1 MTRILLVGDIHA
13 MSKPPASVNDYYM
26 QDILDMLEHIAEME
40 KTMDIDAVVWAGDV
54 FNFPNPQRTSHAL
67 VMDMITA
74 AQKFRNLYI
83 VAGNHDMCVS
93 DDTEAL
99 TDKGW
104 KTLNQLTGDEKFA
117 TRNRE
122 TGAIEFQAPEKI
134 HRMDYSGDFYHFKN
148 RETDLL
154 TSPNHRWWTSTRA
167 DGTNPWSFRTSS
179 ELYGMKSRA
188 VVPVGGELEARQAL
202 DNVYIGGRWV
212 DAHLAAR
219 LIGWF
224 LAEGTVDPQRVTIS
238 QSNLVNREHY
248 LEIEALMENLGVSYT
263 SSAKMIRLNDS
274 NIAKFFMKNFGKA
287 TSKDVNIP
295 QWLYEWPKELL
306 LELLYAYFRGDGTI
320 IGSVEKRVIAD
331 YTTAS
336 IHSRS
341 ANDGLISGLTAIAA
355 MCGYVTSVSDVREFP
370 FAGTKYAGHAR
381 TVGFLQGK
389 QSKLLPKPELVSYTG
404 EIWCPQLPNET
415 WLARRNGKAVWTG
428 NSNDRLESIDET
440 QPLGVLFRAGAK
452 RVEGSAGWADGGL
465 PLYIVNW
472 QQDWHNPEAV
482 HFAFEEWRD
491 SHPNTLKESLV
502 VTHAPIYPP
511 DQENQLF
518 DLVPTHGEGSIS
530 EAMGNQGYVYYGHIH
545 EDHGVFESDGVTY
558 CNVGAL
564 SRGALHEYNVQ
575 REIQVALWDSKT
587 GFEPIVIPHRPAEE
601 VFKIAEVTEK
611 KSEKLS
617 LDQFLADVGSS
628 TLDISST
635 ESVVEHISKLN
646 VAKPVKKLAT
656 DILRE
661 VS

>member
-13 MSKPPASVNDYYM
+13 MDKPPASVNESYM
-26 QDILDMLEHIAEME
+26 QDVLNMLDHIAEME

-54 FNFPNPQRTSHAL
+54 FNFPNPQRSSHSL
-67 VMDMITA
+67 VLKMVEA
-74 AQKFRNLYI
+74 VQKFRNLYI
-83 VAGNHDMCVS
+83 CIGNHD
-93 DDTEAL
+93 
-99 TDKGW
+99 
-104 KTLNQLTGDEKFA
+104 
-117 TRNRE
+117 
-122 TGAIEFQAPEKI
+122 
-134 HRMDYSGDFYHFKN
+134 
-148 RETDLL
+148 
-154 TSPNHRWWTSTRA
+154 
-167 DGTNPWSFRTSS
+167 
-179 ELYGMKSRA
+179 
-188 VVPVGGELEARQAL
+188 
-202 DNVYIGGRWV
+202 
-212 DAHLAAR
+212 
-219 LIGWF
+219 
-224 LAEGTVDPQRVTIS
+224 
-238 QSNLVNREHY
+238 
-248 LEIEALMENLGVSYT
+248 
-263 SSAKMIRLNDS
+263 IR
-274 NIAKFFMKNFGKA
+274 
-287 TSKDVNIP
+287 
-295 QWLYEWPKELL
+295 
-306 LELLYAYFRGDGTI
+306 
-320 IGSVEKRVIAD
+320 
-331 YTTAS
+331 
-336 IHSRS
+336 
-341 ANDGLISGLTAIAA
+341 
-355 MCGYVTSVSDVREFP
+355 
-370 FAGTKYAGHAR
+370 
-381 TVGFLQGK
+381 
-389 QSKLLPKPELVSYTG
+389 
-404 EIWCPQLPNET
+404 
-415 WLARRNGKAVWTG
+415 
-428 NSNDRLESIDET
+428 NDRLESIDET